1 MPHPLFLPHAP
12 APPPPASHTD
22 NDDADVFLGRPE
34 ALFNHNTKSKEN
46 MGDGEKAVINE
57 RLMALDELAQ
67 NSAKIVRAPKPL
79 SVDLKY
85 QEMKNVAEAVRKRVR
100 EGKLLEAIEALT
112 SAMAVPVGTIITPK
126 KKFRF

>member
-1 MPHPLFLPHAP
+1 
-12 APPPPASHTD
+12 
-22 NDDADVFLGRPE
+22 
-34 ALFNHNTKSKEN
+34 